1 MKISKTD
8 NLEPLATTDD
18 DNENIQLDVNE
29 QPVNEVV
36 PEKKKRVYNKKPK
49 EAREQP
55 VEVDE
60 LEEFSNSV
68 DAPKKKRQMS
78 EAQLLNWQKCLDA
91 RKAACERRRAEKE
104 EADKQYKTDLE
115 NKIIVKAKRIKKAQ
129 ERVLGDLDE
138 LKDEPAPVVVKQ
150 RKPRIKKQIIVY
162 DNDDDDGYTESDY
175 EPPKKKRRVSKPEP
189 EPEPA
194 PPIEL
199 PKPVLSKSIKFI

>member
-1 MKISKTD
+1 MKISQNENT
-8 NLEPLATTDD
+8 EPLATTDD

-29 QPVNEVV
+29 QPVDAVV

-49 EAREQP
+49 EVKEPP

-78 EAQLLNWQKCLDA
+78 EAQLLNWQKCLEA
-91 RKAACERRRAEKE
+91 RKASCERRRKEKE
-104 EADKQYKTDLE
+104 EAEKQYKADLE

-138 LKDEPAPVVVKQ
+138 LKEDPEPVVVKP

-162 DNDDDDGYTESDY
+162 DNEDEGYTEESDY
-175 EPPKKKRRVSKPEP
+175 EPPKKKRRVAKPEP
-189 EPEPA
+189 ESA
-194 PPIEL
+194 PPAEL
-199 PKPVLSKSIKFI
+199 PKPVLAKSIKFI